1 MIQGNKLEP
10 GYMTVPGVVFVSPL
24 LASVGL
30 REDQVAK
37 GGMTA
42 VVHQK
47 ETPDWYSVRRVG
59 MTRSGYT
66 ILTEGKS
73 GRIIGAH
80 LLGYNADEM
89 INIFA
94 LAIRT
99 GATLAD
105 LQEMAWAYPTGGYDI
120 NRIG

>member
-1 MIQGNKLEP
+1 
-10 GYMTVPGVVFVSPL
+10 L

-30 REDQVAK
+30 KEDQAGKRGITV
-37 GGMTA
+37 
-42 VVHQK
+42 VVHRK
-47 ETPDWYSVRRVG
+47 ENPDWFSIRRVG
-59 MTRSGYT
+59 ITRSAYT

-94 LAIRT
+94 LAIKA
-99 GATLAD
+99 GLTLAD

-120 NRIG
+120 NRIR